1 MDADFYLTKL
11 FLSKRE
17 YQIILSAKD
26 GCLKHLQL
34 TLTSLIS
41 KNASEMRFNTTTLSL
56 LGFQL
61 EAHWPEWLCGIVME
75 SACDRGCYEAFSL
88 I

>member
-1 MDADFYLTKL
+1 MSQASTIDSH
-11 FLSKRE
+11 LSD
-17 YQIILSAKD
+17 I
-26 GCLKHLQL
+26 
-34 TLTSLIS
+34 

-61 EAHWPEWLCGIVME
+61 EAHWPERLCGIVME